1 MASGPVDGTEEAF
14 RLIRGSSMNRSVQWL
29 NRAVWVGALINI
41 FGMALPFIFAPQWY
55 LDRLG
60 LPGGGASVIWMRQA
74 GFLLLFISIL
84 YVRGGREP
92 RRYHLNAMF
101 AVFVRMVIGSYWFWL
116 VYVEGQTRVFLVFG
130 IIDWAYGVFT
140 GILLWQVLKKQEGS
154 PSLWR
159 EEA

>member
-1 MASGPVDGTEEAF
+1 
-14 RLIRGSSMNRSVQWL
+14 MNRSVKWF
-29 NRAVWVGALINI
+29 NHAVFIGALINI
-41 FGMALPFIFAPQWY
+41 FGMALPFIVAPQWY

-60 LPGGGASVIWMRQA
+60 LPGGGGSVIWMRQA

-84 YVRGGREP
+84 YVRGGRDP
-92 RRYHLNAMF
+92 RRYRLNAAF
-101 AVFVRMVIGSYWFWL
+101 AVLVRMVIGSYWFWL

-130 IIDWAYGVFT
+130 IFDCAYGVFT
-140 GILLWQVLKKQEGS
+140 GILLWLVLKSQAGS